1 MLNTLF
7 DDFIWENIDT
17 IYHQE
22 DSRLGDFDDETKD
35 MLVHLWLNS
44 HRTWF
49 EDIYPVAIGRS
60 VGKIATDMLFG
71 KPLGNSKLVSNLFIA
86 MAEDCPDDYG
96 RDEQWWSEALEIHL
110 DTIVNLG
117 NFADDLRDRIYLY
130 LEPAIEDYIWDRAAN
145 LVAEEEREQGIY
157 RDQARGC

>member
-7 DDFIWENIDT
+7 DDFIWEHIDV
-17 IYHQE
+17 IHYKE
-22 DSRLGDFDDETKD
+22 DSRLSEFSDQDKD
-35 MLVHLWLNS
+35 KAVYLWLNS

-49 EDIYPVAIGRS
+49 EDIYPVSFGRS

-71 KPLGNSKLVSNLFIA
+71 KKPNHSKLISNLFIA

-130 LEPAIEDYIWDRAAN
+130 LEPAIEDYVWERAAD
-145 LVAEEEREQGIY
+145 LVATEER
-157 RDQARGC
+157 DRGLE

>member
-7 DDFIWENIDT
+7 DDFIWEHIDT
-17 IYHQE
+17 IHYQE
-22 DSRLGDFDDETKD
+22 DSRLSDFSDEDKD
-35 MLVHLWLNS
+35 KAVYLWLNS

-49 EDIYPVAIGRS
+49 EDIYPVSFGRS

-71 KPLGNSKLVSNLFIA
+71 KPLGNSKLISNLFIA

-117 NFADDLRDRIYLY
+117 NFADELRERIYLY
-130 LEPAIEDYIWDRAAN
+130 LEPAIEDYVWERAAD
-145 LVAEEEREQGIY
+145 LVATEER
-157 RDQARGC
+157 DRGLK

>member
-7 DDFIWENIDT
+7 DDFIWEHIDV
-17 IYHQE
+17 IHYQE
-22 DSRLGDFDDETKD
+22 DSRLSDFSDQDKD
-35 MLVHLWLNS
+35 KAVHLWLNS
-44 HRTWF
+44 HRTWL
-49 EDIYPVAIGRS
+49 EDIYPVSFGRS

-71 KPLGNSKLVSNLFIA
+71 KKPNHSKLISNLFIA

-117 NFADDLRDRIYLY
+117 NFADELRDRIYLY
-130 LEPAIEDYIWDRAAN
+130 LEPAIEDYVWERAAD
-145 LVAEEEREQGIY
+145 LVATEER
-157 RDQARGC
+157 DRGLE

>member
-7 DDFIWENIDT
+7 DDFIWEHIDV
-17 IYHQE
+17 IHYQE
-22 DSRLGDFDDETKD
+22 DSRLSDFSDADKD
-35 MLVHLWLNS
+35 KAVHLWLNS
-44 HRTWF
+44 HRTWL
-49 EDIYPVAIGRS
+49 EDIYPVSFGRS

-71 KPLGNSKLVSNLFIA
+71 KKPNHSKLISNLFIA

-130 LEPAIEDYIWDRAAN
+130 LEPAIEDYVWDRAAN
-145 LVAEEEREQGIY
+145 LVATEERDRGIE
-157 RDQARGC
+157 

>member
-7 DDFIWENIDT
+7 DDFIWEHIDV
-17 IYHQE
+17 IHYQE
-22 DSRLGDFDDETKD
+22 DSRLSDFSDQDKD
-35 MLVHLWLNS
+35 KAVHLWLNS
-44 HRTWF
+44 HRTWL
-49 EDIYPVAIGRS
+49 EDIYPVSFGRS

-71 KPLGNSKLVSNLFIA
+71 KKPNHSKLISNLFIA

-130 LEPAIEDYIWDRAAN
+130 LEPAIEDYVWDRAAN
-145 LVAEEEREQGIY
+145 LVATEERDRGIE
-157 RDQARGC
+157 

>member
-7 DDFIWENIDT
+7 DDFIWEHIDV
-17 IYHQE
+17 IHYQE
-22 DSRLGDFDDETKD
+22 DSRLSDFSDQDKD
-35 MLVHLWLNS
+35 KAVHLWLNS
-44 HRTWF
+44 HRTWL
-49 EDIYPVAIGRS
+49 EDIYPVSFGRS

-71 KPLGNSKLVSNLFIA
+71 KKPNHSKLISNLFIA

-130 LEPAIEDYIWDRAAN
+130 LEPAIEDYVWDRAAN
-145 LVAEEEREQGIY
+145 LVATEER
-157 RDQARGC
+157 DRGLE

>member
-7 DDFIWENIDT
+7 DDFIWEHIDT
-17 IYHQE
+17 IHYQE
-22 DSRLGDFDDETKD
+22 DSRLSDFSDEDKD
-35 MLVHLWLNS
+35 KAVYLWLNS

-49 EDIYPVAIGRS
+49 EDIYPVSFGRS

-71 KPLGNSKLVSNLFIA
+71 KPLGNSKLISNLFIA

-117 NFADDLRDRIYLY
+117 NFADELRDRIYLY
-130 LEPAIEDYIWDRAAN
+130 LEPAIEDYVWERAAD
-145 LVAEEEREQGIY
+145 LVATEER
-157 RDQARGC
+157 DRGLK

>member
-7 DDFIWENIDT
+7 DDFIWEHIDV
-17 IYHQE
+17 IHYQE
-22 DSRLGDFDDETKD
+22 DSRLSDFSDQDKD
-35 MLVHLWLNS
+35 KAVHLWLNS
-44 HRTWF
+44 HRTWL
-49 EDIYPVAIGRS
+49 EDIYPVSFGRS

-71 KPLGNSKLVSNLFIA
+71 KKPNHSKLISNLFIA

-130 LEPAIEDYIWDRAAN
+130 LEPAIEDYVWERAAD
-145 LVAEEEREQGIY
+145 LVATEER
-157 RDQARGC
+157 DRGLE

>member
-7 DDFIWENIDT
+7 DDFIWEHIDT
-17 IYHQE
+17 IHYKE
-22 DSRLGDFDDETKD
+22 DSRLSDFSDQDKD
-35 MLVHLWLNS
+35 KAVHLWLNS
-44 HRTWF
+44 HRTWL
-49 EDIYPVAIGRS
+49 EDIYPVSFGRS

-71 KPLGNSKLVSNLFIA
+71 KKPNHSKLISNLFIA

-130 LEPAIEDYIWDRAAN
+130 LEPAIEDYVWDRAAN
-145 LVAEEEREQGIY
+145 LVATEER
-157 RDQARGC
+157 DRGLE

>member
-7 DDFIWENIDT
+7 DDFIWEHIDT
-17 IYHQE
+17 IHYQE
-22 DSRLGDFDDETKD
+22 DSRLSDFSDQDKD
-35 MLVHLWLNS
+35 KAVHLWLNS
-44 HRTWF
+44 HRTWL
-49 EDIYPVAIGRS
+49 EDIYPVSFGRS

-71 KPLGNSKLVSNLFIA
+71 KTPGNSKLISNLFIA

-130 LEPAIEDYIWDRAAN
+130 LEPAIEDYVWDRAAN
-145 LVAEEEREQGIY
+145 LVAEDARERYEQ
-157 RDQARGC
+157 

>member
-7 DDFIWENIDT
+7 DDFIWEHIDV
-17 IYHQE
+17 IHYQE
-22 DSRLGDFDDETKD
+22 DSRLSDFSDEDKD
-35 MLVHLWLNS
+35 KAVYLWLNS

-49 EDIYPVAIGRS
+49 EDIYPVSFGRS

-71 KPLGNSKLVSNLFIA
+71 KTPNNSKLISNLFIA

-130 LEPAIEDYIWDRAAN
+130 LEPAIEDYVWERAAD
-145 LVAEEEREQGIY
+145 LVATEER
-157 RDQARGC
+157 DRGLE